1 VRYSNLFGKTLR
13 EAPAEA
19 ETANHQL
26 LVRAGFVDQ
35 LMSGVWSLLP
45 LGFKVYQKIEGIV
58 REEMEAIGGQEVFL
72 PTLQKRRLWLET
84 GRWDEIDPPLFKFT
98 DRHNRELALGSTHEE
113 VITDLVRRF
122 VHSYVDLPLYLFQ
135 IQNKFRNEMRS
146 TGGLLRVR
154 EFIMKDL
161 YSFHTDQDGVAAY
174 FEKVKNA
181 YYRVFERCGLAAV
194 ASLASGGTIGG
205 VSTFEFQVPSEA
217 GEDTIIYCAECGW
230 AVNKEVADTALGA
243 LCPHCKKGVL
253 SEAKSIEVGHIFNL
267 GVEYSEKMGANF
279 TDKDGKEKPIWM
291 GCYGI
296 GLGRVL
302 ATIVE
307 THHDERGII
316 WPQSVAPYQVHLL
329 AANADDSSVRE
340 HAEEVYG
347 QLSRNGVAV
356 LYDDREG
363 SAGVK
368 LADAD
373 LIGIPW
379 RVLVS
384 RRSLEA
390 GGLEVKRRSES
401 EVQILSLQEILPLVR
416 DTNTTSV

>member
-1 VRYSNLFGKTLR
+1 MRYSNLFGKTLR
-13 EAPAEA
+13 QAPAEA

-26 LVRAGFVDQ
+26 LVRSGFVDQ

-45 LGFKVYQKIEGIV
+45 LGFRVHQKIGGII
-58 REEMEAIGGQEVFL
+58 REEMEALGGQEVFL
-72 PTLQKRRLWLET
+72 PTLQKKSQWLET
-84 GRWDEIDPPLFKFT
+84 GRWDEIDPPLFKFV

-122 VHSYVDLPLYLFQ
+122 VHSYADLPLYLFQ
-135 IQNKFRNEMRS
+135 IQNKFRNELRS

-154 EFIMKDL
+154 EFMMKDL
-161 YSFHTDQDGVAAY
+161 YSFHTDQADVAAY
-174 FEKVKNA
+174 FEKVKSA
-181 YYRVFERCGLAAV
+181 YYRIFERCGLPVV
-194 ASLASGGTIGG
+194 ASQASGGTIGG
-205 VSTFEFQVPSEA
+205 VSTLEFQAPSEV
-217 GEDTIIYCAECGW
+217 GEDEIVYCADCGW
-230 AVNKEVADTALGA
+230 AVNKGVAEAAPGSS
-243 LCPHCKKGVL
+243 CPQCKGCSL
-253 SEAKSIEVGHIFNL
+253 SAAKSIEVGHIFNL

-302 ATIVE
+302 AAIVE
-307 THHDERGII
+307 AHHDERGII
-316 WPQSVAPYQVHLL
+316 WPESVAPYQVHLL
-329 AANADDSSVRE
+329 VVNSDDSAVRE
-340 HAEEVYG
+340 RAEEVYD
-347 QLSRNGVAV
+347 QLSREKVAV

-379 RVLVS
+379 RVVVS
-384 RRSLEA
+384 RRSLDA
-390 GGLEVKRRSES
+390 GGVEVKKRSES
-401 EVQILSLQEILPLVR
+401 DAQVLSLEEILRLVR
-416 DTNTTSV
+416 NTVAPPA